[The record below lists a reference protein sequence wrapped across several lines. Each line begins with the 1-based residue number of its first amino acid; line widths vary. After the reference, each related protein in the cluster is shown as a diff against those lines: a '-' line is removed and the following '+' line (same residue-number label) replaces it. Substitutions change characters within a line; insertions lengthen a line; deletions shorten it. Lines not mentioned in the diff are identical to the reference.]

1 MTDPNQPLRRRL
13 RITFAK
19 RPEIK
24 YISHLDLAL
33 VVGLLPAAITGPLAY
48 SQGFNPR
55 PKIQVAAGL
64 PVGTTGSAE
73 ILDVI
78 ITEQVDPAELLQRI
92 RTTLPRGVVI
102 HTIAEVPL
110 KTASLQHLLR
120 QAEYRV
126 IVETNLPAQELTS
139 RIQASLVCLLLLV
152 SPLAADQ
159 VIQTRRRRQLEEKF
173 DLRPWLHDLRLE
185 SVADNQALLFMRLTA
200 GQFGN
205 LRPEE
210 VLKALDLA
218 DNWTEIER
226 TRLIFEDAPNSSS

>member
-1 MTDPNQPLRRRL
+1 MTDPNQPLRQRL

-24 YISHLDLAL
+24 YISHLDLVL
-33 VVGLLPAAITGPLAY
+33 VWERAFRRAQLPLAY

-78 ITEQVDPAELLQRI
+78 ITEQVDPAELLERI
-92 RTTLPRGVVI
+92 RTTLPRGVAI
-102 HTIAEVPL
+102 HFAAEVPL

-139 RIQASLVCLLLLV
+139 RIQAL
-152 SPLAADQ
+152 LAANQ

-185 SVADNQALLFMRLTA
+185 SVADNQARLFMRLTA

-226 TRLIFEDAPNSSS
+226 TRLIFEDAPFPDSSS

>member
-33 VVGLLPAAITGPLAY
+33 VWERAFRRAQLPLAY

-139 RIQASLVCLLLLV
+139 RIQAL
-152 SPLAADQ
+152 LAADQ

>member
-1 MTDPNQPLRRRL
+1 MTDPNQPLRQRL

-19 RPEIK
+19 RSEIK
-24 YISHLDLAL
+24 YISHLDLVL
-33 VVGLLPAAITGPLAY
+33 VWERAFRRAQLPLAY

-55 PKIQVAAGL
+55 PKIQVASGL

-92 RTTLPRGVVI
+92 RTTLPRGVAI
-102 HTIAEVPL
+102 HTVAEVPF

-139 RIQASLVCLLLLV
+139 RIQAL
-152 SPLAADQ
+152 LAADQ

-185 SVADNQALLFMRLTA
+185 SVADNQARLFMRLTA

-226 TRLIFEDAPNSSS
+226 TRLIFEDAPFPDSSL